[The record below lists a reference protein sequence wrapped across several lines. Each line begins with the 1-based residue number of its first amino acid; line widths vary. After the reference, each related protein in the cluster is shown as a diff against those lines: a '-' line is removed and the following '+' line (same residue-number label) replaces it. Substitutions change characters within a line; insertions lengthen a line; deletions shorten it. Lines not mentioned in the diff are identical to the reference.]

1 MPLHVVTGCPLC
13 PPIPD
18 LSPLAPT
25 VSPVH
30 THTPLEKNL
39 EWLVWIAISMYPFRD
54 MEAKTG
60 VWWSETPG
68 PCPFALNQD
77 LWPSLLVPK
86 TLPELLAY
94 FFPSR
99 LLEITSCSMKQQ
111 PWVNCQVTTY
121 VGPLSPWARIFGTG
135 FKSQLCNYKCLFKHS
150 LPWFSSVKKEW
161 IKLSVSCKS
170 MVKLNWCP

>member
-1 MPLHVVTGCPLC
+1 MPLHLVTGCPLC

-39 EWLVWIAISMYPFRD
+39 EWLVWIAISKYPFRD
-54 MEAKTG
+54 MEARCP
-60 VWWSETPG
+60 PG
-68 PCPFALNQD
+68 PRPFALYQD
-77 LWPSLLVPK
+77 LWSSLLVPK
-86 TLPELLAY
+86 TLSELLAY
-94 FFPSR
+94 FIPSK

-121 VGPLSPWARIFGTG
+121 VGPLPPWARIFGTG

-150 LPWFSSVKKEW
+150 LPRLSSVKREW
-161 IKLSVSCKS
+161 IKQCEL
-170 MVKLNWCP
+170 